1 MRIKDVV
8 IVLYIMFIF
17 LFSSV
22 LTVSVS
28 SQDDSIPFWNI
39 EWSYRQEIQLPITTN
54 DSHAKYQPIDIR
66 LNFDNPCWT
75 KNENETSIR
84 VWCWNGKQWFELE
97 SQIYDLRFID
107 INHLQECSL
116 VFLVPEIA
124 NGNEKYYVYYDDD
137 KKSPPSYEDHV
148 SVEDSYYS
156 HSLIAGISAEAKYYG
171 VKEDGYLVYGVGQE
185 GKLLDRAFSQIVVK
199 QKKEREK
206 MDVLD
211 SDQIVSFAFS
221 YYYGDKEQDE
231 SSSDQS
237 FVSKEILVDGN
248 LMVEFGIKSESNKKD
263 ISTTAI
269 YKYYYSPVE
278 EKRLCARVKHE
289 MLEEAI
295 VEGKENIDGR
305 FGMMVSF
312 KSRNSVV
319 KKLNVGD
326 IFPYL
331 HFYGENDNINEYQMN
346 LDPESKNREWIISFK
361 DDADLGKEAWIA
373 YGEGEKGKT
382 NSIIFS
388 SNEGVVRSGKDER
401 DGIQLKV
408 AEKEYFDFL
417 NAEVD
422 YASINFGRN
431 SFEKG
436 YGHDLKI
443 PEDLVVEFDAELFT
457 SEEGGYSLVR
467 KEAKMYQELVKH
479 RYLSE
484 DSAFEKEQKKYSL
497 TVITHLGGTRFTYPW
512 LSNRTD
518 RRFPVMW
525 IELYRNGNLI
535 SSGVAEKPFLIRYRA
550 HKMFP
555 EVVEGDYLIKV
566 YWKLD
571 NSTKFFNGAKTV
583 TIDGNK
589 KVHVFCSW
597 ERIIKLT
604 FSDQHGNGIEGINA
618 VLLNKDG
625 FLFDENTTDI
635 DGKAI
640 LKAPYAPR
648 DPYTLK
654 AFYRDFVVYDGELKK
669 SLIKL
674 EVDVDIELYDLTV
687 EVRDGFDLPPG
698 VEITPTLSNSEDNGV
713 VQLIPDEIEPS
724 KFFFE
729 DIPSGDYILRITYAN
744 FADEKVL
751 NLPHDGDFVS
761 MKFTAEFN
769 LAVDLFDSRANL
781 LLGEDINFEILRSG
795 NKVLESNEKIFSMPP
810 GSYTIKAFDGGDLVG
825 IKEVELTNNRNVK
838 LVTTLSSIF
847 PILIVGAAF
856 IFIGVIIVLTLVR
869 ILSLNSLLKFLAIAL
884 IVIALIQPW
893 WGLSGSS
900 AIPMAE
906 RTTQIFMNP
915 QVMIESTSYGGRT
928 TFDIAEMPEIFVDFL
943 GKVVIVVYAICIL
956 LGFSFISSKLGKKQY
971 SLLFNLLGI
980 ILIIAIIS
988 MFYVG
993 TSKVTEVSIGDVQG
1007 EGLLS
1012 ISLEETVLMQSSWGF
1027 ASGFYLIIS
1036 SAILAIISLFSEIK
1050 KFLTKQKK

>member
-1 MRIKDVV
+1 MRIPNVV
-8 IVLYIMFIF
+8 VYIMFIL
-17 LFSSV
+17 LFSSA
-22 LTVSVS
+22 LSISGS
-28 SQDDSIPFWNI
+28 SDDNSIPFWNI

-54 DSHAKYQPIDIR
+54 DSCAKYQPIDIR
-66 LNFDNPCWT
+66 VNFDNLCWT

-84 VWCWNGKQWFELE
+84 ICCWNGEEWDILD
-97 SQIYDLRFID
+97 SQIYDLNFMGT
-107 INHLQECSL
+107 NHLQECGL

-124 NGNEKYYVYYDDD
+124 NGNEKYYVYYDDT
-137 KKSPPSYEDHV
+137 KKSPPEYEDHV
-148 SVEDSYYS
+148 SVEDTYYS
-156 HSLIAGISAEAKYYG
+156 RSLIAGISAEAKYYG
-171 VKEDGYLVYGVGQE
+171 IKEDGYYVYGVGQE

-199 QKKEREK
+199 QKKEREEIE
-206 MDVLD
+206 VLD

-221 YYYGDKEQDE
+221 YYYGNKEQDE

-278 EKRLCARVKHE
+278 EKRLCVRVKHE

-305 FGMMVSF
+305 FGMMASF
-312 KSRNSVV
+312 KSRNPAV
-319 KKLNVGD
+319 KKLNVGN

-331 HFYGENDNINEYQMN
+331 HFYGEDDTIKEYQMN

-382 NSIIFS
+382 TSIIFS

-401 DGIQLKV
+401 DGIQVKV

-443 PEDLVVEFDAELFT
+443 PEDLVVEFDAEVFS
-457 SEEGGYSLVR
+457 SEEGGYTAVR
-467 KEAKMYQELVKH
+467 KEAKMYQELIKY
-479 RYLSE
+479 RYLSG

-497 TVITHLGGTRFTYPW
+497 TVTTHLGGTRFTYPW

-518 RRFPVMW
+518 RHFPVMW
-525 IELYRNGNLI
+525 IELHRDGNLI
-535 SSGVAEKPFLIRYRA
+535 TSGVAEKPFLIRYRA

-566 YWKLD
+566 FWKLD

-604 FSDQHGNGIEGINA
+604 FSDQHGQGIEDINTI
-618 VLLNKDG
+618 LLNKDG
-625 FLFDENTTDI
+625 FLFDENTTGT
-635 DGKAI
+635 DGKTV
-640 LKAPYAPR
+640 LKAPFVLG

-654 AFYRDFVVYDGELKK
+654 AFYRDFVVYDGELEK

-674 EVDVDIELYDLTV
+674 EVNVDIELYDLTV
-687 EVRDGFDLPPG
+687 EVKDVFNLPPG
-698 VEITPTLSNSEDNGV
+698 VEITPILSNNEANGD
-713 VQLIPDEIEPS
+713 VQLIPEEIEPG
-724 KFFFE
+724 KFLFE
-729 DIPSGDYILRITYAN
+729 DIPSGEYKLQISYAN
-744 FADEKVL
+744 FVDEKVL
-751 NLPHDGDFVS
+751 NLPHDGDLVTF
-761 MKFTAEFN
+761 KFSAEFN
-769 LAVDLFDSRANL
+769 LAVDLFDSRANPL
-781 LLGEDINFEILRSG
+781 LEEDINFEILRSG
-795 NKVLESNEKIFSMPP
+795 KKVLESNENMFSLPP
-810 GSYTIKAFDGGDLVG
+810 ASYTIKAYAGGDLVG
-825 IKEVELTNNRNVK
+825 IKEVELTNSRNIK
-838 LVTTLSSIF
+838 LVTTLSSIL
-847 PILIVGAAF
+847 PTLIVGSAF
-856 IFIGVIIVLTLVR
+856 VFIGVVVVLTFKR
-869 ILSLNSLLKFLAIAL
+869 ILSLNSLLKLLAITL
-884 IVIALIQPW
+884 IVIALVQPW

-900 AIPMAE
+900 TNPMVE
-906 RTTQIFMNP
+906 RNTQMFTNP
-915 QVMIESTSYGGRT
+915 QVMMEATSYDSRT

-943 GKVVIVVYAICIL
+943 GKVVLVAYVTCL
-956 LGFSFISSKLGKKQY
+956 LFGLSFISSKLGKKQY
-971 SLLFNLLGI
+971 SFLLNLLGI
-980 ILIIAIIS
+980 ILLIAIIS

-993 TSKVTEVSIGDVQG
+993 TSKVCEVSIGDVQG

-1027 ASGFYLIIS
+1027 ASGFYLVIT
-1036 SAILAIISLFSEIK
+1036 SAILTMIPLFSEVK
-1050 KFLTKQKK
+1050 NYFTRQKKQY

>member
-1 MRIKDVV
+1 MRIKEILIVV
-8 IVLYIMFIF
+8 YIMFIF

-22 LTVSVS
+22 LTVSVT
-28 SQDDSIPFWNI
+28 SQDDSIPFWNK

-84 VWCWNGKQWFELE
+84 VCCWNGQKWFELE
-97 SQIYDLRFID
+97 SQIYDLSYID
-107 INHLQECSL
+107 TTHLQECSL
-116 VFLVPEIA
+116 IFLVSGIA
-124 NGNEKYYVYYDDD
+124 NGNEKYFVYYDDT
-137 KKSPPSYEDHV
+137 KKSPPGYKDHV
-148 SVEDSYYS
+148 SVEDSFYS
-156 HSLIAGISAEAKYYG
+156 QSLIAGFLAEAKYYG
-171 VKEDGYLVYGVGQE
+171 IKEDGYYVYGVGQE
-185 GKLLDRAFSQIVVK
+185 GKILDRAFSQIVVK
-199 QKKEREK
+199 QKKESERIEI
-206 MDVLD
+206 LD

-221 YYYGDKEQDE
+221 YYFGNNEHDE
-231 SSSDQS
+231 SSSDQL

-295 VEGKENIDGR
+295 VKGKENIDGR
-305 FGMMVSF
+305 FGMMTSF
-312 KSRNSVV
+312 KSRNLAV
-319 KKLNVGD
+319 KKLNVGH

-331 HFYGENDNINEYQMN
+331 DFYGENDNINGYQMN
-346 LDPESKNREWIISFK
+346 LDPESKNREWIISYK

-388 SNEGVVRSGKDER
+388 SNEGIVRSGKDER

-443 PEDLVVEFDAELFT
+443 PKDLVVEFDAELFT
-457 SEEGGYSLVR
+457 SEKGGYSLVR

-479 RYLSE
+479 RYLTK

-497 TVITHLGGTRFTYPW
+497 TVITYLGGTRFTYPR
-512 LSNRTD
+512 LSNITD

-525 IELYRNGNLI
+525 IELHRNGNLI
-535 SSGVAEKPFLIRYRA
+535 KSGVTEKPFFIKYKA

-555 EVVEGDYLIKV
+555 EIIEGDYLIKV

-589 KVHVFCSW
+589 KVNIFCSW
-597 ERIIKLT
+597 ERKIRLT
-604 FSDQHGNGIEGINA
+604 FSDQNGQGVEGINA
-618 VLLNKDG
+618 ILLNKDG
-625 FLFDENTTDI
+625 FLFDEKTTDI
-635 DGKAI
+635 NGKTI
-640 LKAPYAPR
+640 LKAPYTPG
-648 DPYTLK
+648 DPYKLK

-687 EVRDGFDLPPG
+687 EIKDGFDLPPG
-698 VEITPTLSNSEDNGV
+698 VEITPTLSNSKTNDI
-713 VQLIPDEIEPS
+713 VQLIPEEIEPG

-729 DIPSGDYILRITYAN
+729 DIPSGSYKLRITYAN
-744 FADEKVL
+744 FADETVL
-751 NLPHDGDFVS
+751 NLPYDSNFVS

-769 LAVDLFDSRANL
+769 LAVDLFDSRANP
-781 LLGEDINFEILRSG
+781 LLGEDINFEIVRRGSI
-795 NKVLESNEKIFSMPP
+795 VLESNEKLFLLPP
-810 GSYTIKAFDGGDLVG
+810 GSYSIKVYAGGNFVG

-856 IFIGVIIVLTLVR
+856 IFIGVIIILTLVR
-869 ILSLNSLLKFLAIAL
+869 IMLLNSLLKFLVIAL
-884 IVIALIQPW
+884 LVIALIQPW

-900 AIPMAE
+900 TIPMAE
-906 RTTQIFMNP
+906 RNTQIFMNP

-956 LGFSFISSKLGKKQY
+956 LGLSFISSKLGKKQY

-980 ILIIAIIS
+980 ILIIVIIS

-993 TSKVTEVSIGDVQG
+993 ISRVTEASIGDVQG

-1012 ISLEETVLMQSSWGF
+1012 ISLEETVLMKSSWGF

-1036 SAILAIISLFSEIK
+1036 SAILAMISFFSEIK